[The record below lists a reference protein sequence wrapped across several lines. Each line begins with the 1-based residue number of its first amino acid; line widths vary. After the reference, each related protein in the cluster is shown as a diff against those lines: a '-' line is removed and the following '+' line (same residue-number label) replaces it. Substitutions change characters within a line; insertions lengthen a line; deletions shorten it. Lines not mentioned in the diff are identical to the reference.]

1 MARGV
6 CQRGLSL
13 AVTSCQSLRSVV
25 VGDKAFEKSGN
36 LTIDCECGGR
46 K

>member
-6 CQRGLSL
+6 CQRGVSF

-36 LTIDCECGGR
+36 LTIDCGRGGR